1 MILQAVLPAKKFFKK
16 FNSYL
21 DNRKY
26 ECYYVHERKS

>member
-1 MILQAVLPAKKFFKK
+1 MILQAVFCSKNILKI

-21 DNRKY
+21 NNRKY